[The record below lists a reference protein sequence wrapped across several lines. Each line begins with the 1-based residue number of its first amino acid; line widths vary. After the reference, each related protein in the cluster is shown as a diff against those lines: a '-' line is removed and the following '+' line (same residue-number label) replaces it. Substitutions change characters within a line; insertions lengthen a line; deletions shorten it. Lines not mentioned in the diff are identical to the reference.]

1 MNKEEL
7 LKTINIKINKAK
19 IDLVTTTSIYRKRDI
34 KKYIKKLEKERKNS
48 INDKL

>member
-7 LKTINIKINKAK
+7 LTTLNAKINKAK

-34 KKYIKKLEKERKNS
+34 KKYIKKLEKERKKILNG
-48 INDKL
+48 KF